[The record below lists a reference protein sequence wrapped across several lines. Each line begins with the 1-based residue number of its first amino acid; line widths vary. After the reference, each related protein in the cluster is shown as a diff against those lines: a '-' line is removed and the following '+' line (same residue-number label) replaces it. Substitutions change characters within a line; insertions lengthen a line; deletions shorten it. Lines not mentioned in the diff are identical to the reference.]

1 MKFKLLLFIFV
12 LFNLVPL
19 VSAQYYY
26 DSSYSGISTFTFP
39 FFDLS
44 VGSLLELY
52 DSYHQFWDF
61 LLSLALLIAVFS
73 HTIEDKLGRQTP
85 VILAIILSIGFVSF
99 ERKFNFNI
107 GDLGPI
113 AVLVFLL
120 CLLIGVLY
128 LIKWIWGQFSENKG
142 SSILSLVLFIIA
154 LLVIAVLF
162 LKDTGK
168 MPDLSDGQKI
178 LGLGILAALG
188 YLLFLAYKSGWFSSS
203 EKPDRPGISIEEPD
217 LTRARRAR
225 ETAEEPGASSE
236 KPSLFSRI
244 FSETPDSKE
253 YKKISLLVSAFI
265 ENTKDSEFKEDF
277 ILRRY
282 NSTQNYIKSF
292 VIRFPKSKY
301 LQSVNEL
308 IAQLNKALEDYISFK
323 QNREQIEQNIN
334 YLDSLLNNE
343 DEPIENLEKA
353 HEYITAFYSEYKRQ
367 IQADN
372 ELSARLNS
380 LITRLNQRISR
391 VQKAKLNAR
400 QISQEQLNRFK
411 EVSPQSFQQLK
422 QELSE
427 EQLSKF
433 QQEIIIEESQKFEP
447 VEKRVRGFFS
457 SAEDFLDGRM
467 SREDFS
473 NLHQQTQ
480 TMLSKYIDSAQP
492 TKYKDKAEQY
502 QEDVKNTYNTA
513 LNEYINLEN
522 KKRTLSVKKEKHE
535 ITEELEGAQ
544 SKLNYAIKNSDKIPL
559 KDLIQILKDVEEIIF
574 RYYTEDYNPFSDSLN
589 QLNVKIAQLQKQQR
603 TSISPVDKAYMER
616 EVYQVRSRLNRII
629 KNQSNISL
637 ENLQTTLN
645 WAEKTL
651 DKYPDIDIDAYSRE
665 SYLLAQLKNII
676 NKRKRTSIK
685 PTEKTDISRELSELR
700 STISRAISNIDK
712 LTVEQVSQT
721 IAWAEKTLDKYS
733 DIDIDSFSEES
744 RLINELKVK
753 LAQKGISTTGIL
765 GKIKEQLIG
774 NISTLNNLKKEAKKL
789 SDSVKIAT
797 KENKSLIIGKYN
809 QLIAN
814 LNIFS
819 NKTKGRFD
827 KKVDKLKNQ
836 IINEVALYRNKIKLQ
851 DLIND
856 LGVFVNS
863 IGRGDIPIIQ
873 AKKTYAETRR
883 KFTEIEESS
892 NRDEL
897 KQGLDIAYNLI
908 KTVYSYVNELS
919 NINLIEH
926 EIDRIRDQ
934 IRKRILTADEGKKE
948 RYKLISRLENLP
960 TNFKVTQ
967 IRKSSLLG
975 ELRSGY

>member
-353 HEYITAFYSEYKRQ
+353 HVYITAFYSEYQRQ

-645 WAEKTL
+645 WAEITL
-651 DKYPDIDIDAYSRE
+651 DKYP
-665 SYLLAQLKNII
+665 
-676 NKRKRTSIK
+676 
-685 PTEKTDISRELSELR
+685 
-700 STISRAISNIDK
+700 
-712 LTVEQVSQT
+712 
-721 IAWAEKTLDKYS
+721 

>member
-225 ETAEEPGASSE
+225 ETAEEPGASSDRPGISIEEPDLTRARRARETAEEPGASSE

-353 HEYITAFYSEYKRQ
+353 HEYITAFYSEYQ
-367 IQADN
+367 LLLFI
-372 ELSARLNS
+372 LN
-380 LITRLNQRISR
+380 IRD
-391 VQKAKLNAR
+391 
-400 QISQEQLNRFK
+400 
-411 EVSPQSFQQLK
+411 
-422 QELSE
+422 
-427 EQLSKF
+427 KF
-433 QQEIIIEESQKFEP
+433 
-447 VEKRVRGFFS
+447 
-457 SAEDFLDGRM
+457 
-467 SREDFS
+467 
-473 NLHQQTQ
+473 
-480 TMLSKYIDSAQP
+480 
-492 TKYKDKAEQY
+492 
-502 QEDVKNTYNTA
+502 
-513 LNEYINLEN
+513 
-522 KKRTLSVKKEKHE
+522 
-535 ITEELEGAQ
+535 
-544 SKLNYAIKNSDKIPL
+544 
-559 KDLIQILKDVEEIIF
+559 
-574 RYYTEDYNPFSDSLN
+574 
-589 QLNVKIAQLQKQQR
+589 
-603 TSISPVDKAYMER
+603 
-616 EVYQVRSRLNRII
+616 
-629 KNQSNISL
+629 
-637 ENLQTTLN
+637 
-645 WAEKTL
+645 
-651 DKYPDIDIDAYSRE
+651 
-665 SYLLAQLKNII
+665 
-676 NKRKRTSIK
+676 
-685 PTEKTDISRELSELR
+685 
-700 STISRAISNIDK
+700 K
-712 LTVEQVSQT
+712 LTM
-721 IAWAEKTLDKYS
+721 
-733 DIDIDSFSEES
+733 
-744 RLINELKVK
+744 N
-753 LAQKGISTTGIL
+753 
-765 GKIKEQLIG
+765 
-774 NISTLNNLKKEAKKL
+774 
-789 SDSVKIAT
+789 
-797 KENKSLIIGKYN
+797 
-809 QLIAN
+809 
-814 LNIFS
+814 
-819 NKTKGRFD
+819 
-827 KKVDKLKNQ
+827 
-836 IINEVALYRNKIKLQ
+836 
-851 DLIND
+851 
-856 LGVFVNS
+856 
-863 IGRGDIPIIQ
+863 
-873 AKKTYAETRR
+873 
-883 KFTEIEESS
+883 
-892 NRDEL
+892 
-897 KQGLDIAYNLI
+897 
-908 KTVYSYVNELS
+908 
-919 NINLIEH
+919 
-926 EIDRIRDQ
+926 
-934 IRKRILTADEGKKE
+934 
-948 RYKLISRLENLP
+948 
-960 TNFKVTQ
+960 
-967 IRKSSLLG
+967 
-975 ELRSGY
+975 

>member
-225 ETAEEPGASSE
+225 ETAEEPGASSDRPGISIEEPDLTRARRARETAEEPGASSE

-353 HEYITAFYSEYKRQ
+353 HVYITAFYSEYQRQ

-447 VEKRVRGFFS
+447 VENRVRGFFS
-457 SAEDFLDGRM
+457 SAEDFLDERM

-480 TMLSKYIDSAQP
+480 AMLSKYIDSAQP

-559 KDLIQILKDVEEIIF
+559 KDLIQILKEVEEIIF

-603 TSISPVDKAYMER
+603 TS
-616 EVYQVRSRLNRII
+616 
-629 KNQSNISL
+629 
-637 ENLQTTLN
+637 
-645 WAEKTL
+645 
-651 DKYPDIDIDAYSRE
+651 
-665 SYLLAQLKNII
+665 
-676 NKRKRTSIK
+676 
-685 PTEKTDISRELSELR
+685 
-700 STISRAISNIDK
+700 
-712 LTVEQVSQT
+712 
-721 IAWAEKTLDKYS
+721 
-733 DIDIDSFSEES
+733 
-744 RLINELKVK
+744 
-753 LAQKGISTTGIL
+753 
-765 GKIKEQLIG
+765 
-774 NISTLNNLKKEAKKL
+774 
-789 SDSVKIAT
+789 
-797 KENKSLIIGKYN
+797 
-809 QLIAN
+809 
-814 LNIFS
+814 
-819 NKTKGRFD
+819 
-827 KKVDKLKNQ
+827 
-836 IINEVALYRNKIKLQ
+836 
-851 DLIND
+851 
-856 LGVFVNS
+856 
-863 IGRGDIPIIQ
+863 
-873 AKKTYAETRR
+873 
-883 KFTEIEESS
+883 
-892 NRDEL
+892 
-897 KQGLDIAYNLI
+897 
-908 KTVYSYVNELS
+908 
-919 NINLIEH
+919 
-926 EIDRIRDQ
+926 
-934 IRKRILTADEGKKE
+934 
-948 RYKLISRLENLP
+948 
-960 TNFKVTQ
+960 
-967 IRKSSLLG
+967 
-975 ELRSGY
+975 

>member
-353 HEYITAFYSEYKRQ
+353 HVYITAFYSEYQRQ

-473 NLHQQTQ
+473 SLHQQTQ

-559 KDLIQILKDVEEIIF
+559 KDLIQILKEVEEIIF

-645 WAEKTL
+645 CAEKTL
-651 DKYPDIDIDAYSRE
+651 DKYP
-665 SYLLAQLKNII
+665 
-676 NKRKRTSIK
+676 
-685 PTEKTDISRELSELR
+685 
-700 STISRAISNIDK
+700 
-712 LTVEQVSQT
+712 
-721 IAWAEKTLDKYS
+721 

-753 LAQKGISTTGIL
+753 LAQKGISTIGIL

-809 QLIAN
+809 QLIAD

>member
-353 HEYITAFYSEYKRQ
+353 HVYITAFYSEYQRQ

-473 NLHQQTQ
+473 SLHQQTQ

-559 KDLIQILKDVEEIIF
+559 KDLIQILKEVEEIIF

-651 DKYPDIDIDAYSRE
+651 DKYPDIDID
-665 SYLLAQLKNII
+665 
-676 NKRKRTSIK
+676 
-685 PTEKTDISRELSELR
+685 
-700 STISRAISNIDK
+700 
-712 LTVEQVSQT
+712 
-721 IAWAEKTLDKYS
+721 
-733 DIDIDSFSEES
+733 SFSEES

-753 LAQKGISTTGIL
+753 LAQKGISTIGIL

-908 KTVYSYVNELS
+908 KTVYGYVNELS

>member
-353 HEYITAFYSEYKRQ
+353 HVYITAFYSEYQRQ

-645 WAEKTL
+645 WAEITL
-651 DKYPDIDIDAYSRE
+651 DKYP
-665 SYLLAQLKNII
+665 
-676 NKRKRTSIK
+676 
-685 PTEKTDISRELSELR
+685 
-700 STISRAISNIDK
+700 
-712 LTVEQVSQT
+712 
-721 IAWAEKTLDKYS
+721 

-797 KENKSLIIGKYN
+797 KENKILIIGKYN
-809 QLIAN
+809 QLIAD

>member
-353 HEYITAFYSEYKRQ
+353 HVYITAFYSEYQRQ

-645 WAEKTL
+645 WAEITL
-651 DKYPDIDIDAYSRE
+651 DKYP
-665 SYLLAQLKNII
+665 
-676 NKRKRTSIK
+676 
-685 PTEKTDISRELSELR
+685 
-700 STISRAISNIDK
+700 
-712 LTVEQVSQT
+712 
-721 IAWAEKTLDKYS
+721 

-908 KTVYSYVNELS
+908 KTVYGYVNELS

>member
-61 LLSLALLIAVFS
+61 LLSIALLIAVFS

-353 HEYITAFYSEYKRQ
+353 HVYITAFYSEYQRQ

-473 NLHQQTQ
+473 SLHQQTQ

-559 KDLIQILKDVEEIIF
+559 KDLIQILKEVEEIIF

-651 DKYPDIDIDAYSRE
+651 DKYPDIDID
-665 SYLLAQLKNII
+665 
-676 NKRKRTSIK
+676 
-685 PTEKTDISRELSELR
+685 
-700 STISRAISNIDK
+700 
-712 LTVEQVSQT
+712 
-721 IAWAEKTLDKYS
+721 
-733 DIDIDSFSEES
+733 SFSEES
-744 RLINELKVK
+744 RLIKELKVK
-753 LAQKGISTTGIL
+753 LAQKGISTIGIL